1 MEQTVFGIIGL
12 LGAAVAYLL
21 WEVRMHNDYQI
32 MVDAS
37 ADANCL
43 IKYIREQETQ
53 EDCLDVYIFAVQQM
67 KMYETK
73 IPRKTYIY
81 HLSCLNAAYTDKNR
95 KIMGY
100 VFGKPIN
107 QN

>member
-1 MEQTVFGIIGL
+1 MAQAVLAIMGL
-12 LGAAVAYLL
+12 LAAWAMYITWEARKHGA
-21 WEVRMHNDYQI
+21 YQL

-37 ADANCL
+37 EDANSL
-43 IKYIREQETQ
+43 MDYIREQETH
-53 EDCLDVYIFAVQQM
+53 DDLTDVYIFAIEQM
-67 KMYETK
+67 KMYESK
-73 IPRKTYIY
+73 IPTKTYIY
-81 HLSCLNAAYTDKNR
+81 HLSCLSAAYTDKNR

>member
-12 LGAAVAYLL
+12 LVACLAYLL
-21 WEVRMHNDYQI
+21 WEMRMHKDYDHL
-32 MVDAS
+32 VEAS
-37 ADANCL
+37 KDANYL
-43 IKYIREQETQ
+43 IDYIREQETAQ
-53 EDCLDVYIFAVQQM
+53 DCLDVYIFAIGQM
-67 KMYETK
+67 KMYEPK

-81 HLSCLNAAYTDKNR
+81 HLTCLNSAYMDKNR

-100 VFGKPIN
+100 VFGKPLN

>member
-1 MEQTVFGIIGL
+1 MEQTVFGIIAL

-21 WEVRMHNDYQI
+21 WEIKMNKGYQTMI
-32 MVDAS
+32 DAS
-37 ADANCL
+37 YDANTL

-67 KMYETK
+67 KMYEDK

-95 KIMGY
+95 KIMAY